1 MNLGIVLLGGKGTR
15 IGKKLPKQFLL
26 IDNKPMFVYSV
37 EAFMNNEYINEIALV
52 IPKEYS
58 DYVKKMIKFYNL
70 TKVKYLIEGGDTRH
84 KSLWNALKHLS
95 TVCNDNDIVVI
106 HDAARPFIDRNL
118 ITANIKGVERFGA
131 VSTAYRNVDSL
142 TKLNADG
149 SFHSVD
155 RNNLIHIQTPQSF
168 RFHDIYEAHAQF
180 KEEATED
187 SQLLRRL
194 GKRIHFIEGSPLLFK
209 VTTLE
214 DVIMADLLA
223 KGIKQNG

>member
-1 MNLGIVLLGGKGTR
+1 MNLGIILLGGKGSR
-15 IGKKLPKQFLL
+15 IGKKIPKQFMLL
-26 IDNKPMFVYSV
+26 DGKPMFVYSAQ
-37 EAFMNNEYINEIALV
+37 AFEENEYVNQVALV

-58 DYVKKMIKFYNL
+58 DYVKDMVKLYKL
-70 TKVKYLIEGGDTRH
+70 RKVKYLIEGGDTRH
-84 KSLWNALKHLS
+84 RSLWNALKHLQDKVS
-95 TVCNDNDIVVI
+95 DDDIVII

-118 ITANIKGVERFGA
+118 ITANIKGVERYRA

-142 TKLNADG
+142 TKLNPDG
-149 SFHSVD
+149 SFYSID

-194 GKRIHFIEGSPLLFK
+194 GKEIHFIEGSPLLFK